1 MRDEMITIVV
11 VEVGGA
17 VVVFLVL
24 SAAALPH
31 PPQNPSLVKDLKV
44 K

>member
-1 MRDEMITIVV
+1 MRDEMITIV